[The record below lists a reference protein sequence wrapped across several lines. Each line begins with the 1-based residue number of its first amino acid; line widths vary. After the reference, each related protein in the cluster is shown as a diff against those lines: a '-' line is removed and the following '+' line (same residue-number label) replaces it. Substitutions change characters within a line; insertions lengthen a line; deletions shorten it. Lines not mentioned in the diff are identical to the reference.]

1 MRSVFIIRGMK
12 TLGSRIAHYRN
23 AAGMSQAALAKA
35 CQWSSQSRIG
45 NYERDTRE
53 PTIADL
59 AKIATA
65 LGVPREYLLLGEPA
79 AAARSSGEPG
89 AKVPLLSW
97 VQAGDWCVDECAVD
111 FDSALDYYP
120 CPIPHGPNAYALRV
134 AGVSMLNPHGT
145 KSFSDGDII
154 FVDPDAPYSSGSLVV
169 ARLTDDN
176 SATFKQLVIDEAGRM
191 HLRALNPSWHE
202 PIIAIESDAVL
213 CGVVIA
219 KLEVFS

>member
-1 MRSVFIIRGMK
+1 MK

-53 PTIADL
+53 PSLADL
-59 AKIATA
+59 HLMASV
-65 LGVPREYLLLGEPA
+65 LGVPKEYLLLGEPSKSA
-79 AAARSSGEPG
+79 LSSGAPG
-89 AKVPLLSW
+89 SRVPLLSW
-97 VQAGDWCVDECAVD
+97 VQAGDWCFDECAMD
-111 FDSALDYYP
+111 FDSAQEGYP
-120 CPIPHGPNAYALRV
+120 CPIPHGANSYALKV
-134 AGVSMLNPHGT
+134 AGVSMFNPHGS
-145 KSFSDGDII
+145 KSFNDGDII

-169 ARLTDDN
+169 ARLLSDN
-176 SATFKQLVIDEAGRM
+176 SATFKQLVIDESGRM

-202 PIIAIESDAVL
+202 PIISVDSDAVL

-219 KLEVFS
+219 KLEVFN